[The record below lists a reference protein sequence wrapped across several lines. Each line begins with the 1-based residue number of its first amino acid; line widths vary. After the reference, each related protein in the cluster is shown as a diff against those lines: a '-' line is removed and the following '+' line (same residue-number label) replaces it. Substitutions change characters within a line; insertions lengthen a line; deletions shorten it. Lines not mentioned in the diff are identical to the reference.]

1 VRNNTLATRVMADV
15 AVEYGTQR
23 FVLVS
28 TDKAANPKN
37 LLGQS
42 KALCEWIVEAYG
54 HRKDIST
61 RFVAVRFGNVLGS
74 RGSVLGTLSAQVE
87 AGGPLTVTHPEAT
100 RYFLTMD
107 EACTAI
113 GALANLQDAAG
124 LYLPEMGEPIFILG
138 LAERMIRAAA
148 AVAKGHAEISVKITG
163 LRPGDKLHED
173 LLSHAETAGAEAA
186 AGIRAIYGEKIHA
199 ELLDTK
205 FRMIEEITMQ
215 RDLGAL
221 LDVLQEVVPE
231 YQPGPH
237 LTKKWVVAAAGAGDD

>member
-1 VRNNTLATRVMADV
+1 
-15 AVEYGTQR
+15 
-23 FVLVS
+23 
-28 TDKAANPKN
+28 
-37 LLGQS
+37 
-42 KALCEWIVEAYG
+42 
-54 HRKDIST
+54 
-61 RFVAVRFGNVLGS
+61 
-74 RGSVLGTLSAQVE
+74 
-87 AGGPLTVTHPEAT
+87 
-100 RYFLTMD
+100 MD

-173 LLSHAETAGAEAA
+173 LLSHGETAGAEAA